1 MGRRAW
7 QQDGIGSEENA
18 ERRSWF
24 GGVAHSDVSLH
35 DASSS
40 AEIPNGQERQYDRK
54 QCLRTTQH
62 SLRHMY
68 IFECMVSR

>member
-1 MGRRAW
+1 MEQRRRNT
-7 QQDGIGSEENA
+7 DEEG
-18 ERRSWF
+18 E
-24 GGVAHSDVSLH
+24 VAHSEVSLQ

-40 AEIPNGQERQYDRK
+40 AEIPNGQERQYERK

-68 IFECMVSR
+68 IFERVVSR